1 MWQDEVNLR
10 SDWLPKQAHLEYQV
24 GLRRKSSLSGR
35 ITNPLLSKLNRSRW
49 LDIGLV
55 PFCVFIIGLP
65 VAKPDKVLSRWKKD
79 NIKVARLDFL
89 VGILPHFQRLLT
101 RNKQR

>member
-1 MWQDEVNLR
+1 M
-10 SDWLPKQAHLEYQV
+10 
-24 GLRRKSSLSGR
+24 
-35 ITNPLLSKLNRSRW
+35 NPFPAKLVRSRW

-65 VAKPDKVLSRWKKD
+65 VAKPDKVLSRSKKD

-101 RNKQR
+101 RSKQRKSDFRMSLKNGFGKCSLFVLPTNG